1 MKSFL
6 SFFYDAKFVVTD
18 SFHACVFSII
28 FRKPF
33 CVIDSLLKMFSLEDR
48 MVASPDDILHLCN
61 IDYDEVHKKLE
72 KYKREALR
80 PAFLTDNWSWNSQTK
95 GKIRLISTGCST
107 LYGKG
112 LI

>member
-1 MKSFL
+1 MARF
-6 SFFYDAKFVVTD
+6 
-18 SFHACVFSII
+18 
-28 FRKPF
+28 
-33 CVIDSLLKMFSLEDR
+33 DSLLKMFSLEDR

-95 GKIRLISTGCST
+95 GKIRLTSTGCST